1 MRIERSLASSVP
13 EYGSGI
19 SVDCERIQRSA
30 STVCCHKPD
39 RAVNAQQEGEHTP
52 VDDARAA
59 LYLYHRHAKAWE
71 HALKEHGSIKS
82 LRPPAAPG
90 SRREALKSLA
100 DLAAKDP
107 MADL

>member
-1 MRIERSLASSVP
+1 M
-13 EYGSGI
+13 
-19 SVDCERIQRSA
+19 SVDADFGCAA
-30 STVCCHKPD
+30 SF
-39 RAVNAQQEGEHTP
+39 QQEGEHTP

-59 LYLYHRHAKAWE
+59 LYLYHRHAKEWE
-71 HALKEHGSIKS
+71 HALKEHGSVKS

-107 MADL
+107 MVDL

>member
-1 MRIERSLASSVP
+1 M
-13 EYGSGI
+13 
-19 SVDCERIQRSA
+19 QRLCSNRHLKCGP
-30 STVCCHKPD
+30 CCWTP
-39 RAVNAQQEGEHTP
+39 AVADAGCAACFRQEGEHTP

-59 LYLYHRHAKAWE
+59 LYLYHRHAKEWE
-71 HALKEHGSIKS
+71 HALKEHGSVKS

-107 MADL
+107 MVDL